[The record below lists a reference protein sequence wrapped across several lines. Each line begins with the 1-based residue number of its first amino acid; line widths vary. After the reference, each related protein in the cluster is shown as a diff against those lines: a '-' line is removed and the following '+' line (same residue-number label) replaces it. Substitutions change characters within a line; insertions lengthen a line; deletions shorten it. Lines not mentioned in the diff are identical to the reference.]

1 VSVRVDRRP
10 LVAAAPDLA
19 DAVGRWQRYLSGERR
34 LAAKS
39 REAYGRDV
47 GQFLSF
53 LTLHL
58 GAPPSVA
65 DVARL
70 ATVDIRA
77 FMADRRNQGAGSRTL
92 ARGVA
97 GIRSL
102 VRFLEKEGVANGAAI
117 RAIRPP
123 KPKKTLPKAL
133 PPKAAVAV
141 VSVDNALD
149 AEPWVGA
156 RNAAIFALLYG
167 AGLRLSEALAIL
179 RRDAPAA
186 GATTALRVRG
196 KGGKERVVPVLARVA
211 EAIADYLRLCPY
223 TIAADGPLFVG
234 ARGGPLNPRMVQRAM
249 EALRSALGLPDT
261 ATPHALRHSFAT
273 HLLSS
278 GGDLRSI
285 QELLGHASLSTT
297 QIYTAVDADRLLAA
311 YRKAHPRA

>member
-1 VSVRVDRRP
+1 VSVRVVRRP